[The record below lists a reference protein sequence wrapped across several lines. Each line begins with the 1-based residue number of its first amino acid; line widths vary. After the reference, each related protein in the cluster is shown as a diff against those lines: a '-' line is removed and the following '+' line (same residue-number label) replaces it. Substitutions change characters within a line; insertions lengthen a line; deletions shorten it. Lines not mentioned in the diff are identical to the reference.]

1 MAAPLAA
8 RAGAEFIVSVGVP
21 PGTAAVSA
29 RLDLAYDPAQLEPIG
44 AAVSAPGRIPLK
56 VDGTASVRF
65 KVLVPQGR
73 VQVRAENLVGV
84 DPAGTTLPM
93 LAPAPVDIMIRLRDR
108 RARQRA
114 LENRCRAPLGC
125 CPQLAPIARGS
136 RRSLSVERV
145 HADRARDLVALSLRS
160 LATGLLPLTRLANQR
175 SRAGAARRAATSA
188 PASMPTS
195 RRPTRDEWSARP
207 TKNRL
212 SALSPSPR

>member
-44 AAVSAPGRIPLK
+44 AAVSAPGRMPLK

-93 LAPAPVDIMIRLRDR
+93 LAPAPVDITIT
-108 RARQRA
+108 
-114 LENRCRAPLGC
+114 P
-125 CPQLAPIARGS
+125 
-136 RRSLSVERV
+136 
-145 HADRARDLVALSLRS
+145 
-160 LATGLLPLTRLANQR
+160 
-175 SRAGAARRAATSA
+175 
-188 PASMPTS
+188 
-195 RRPTRDEWSARP
+195 
-207 TKNRL
+207 
-212 SALSPSPR
+212 